1 MSEAS
6 KDKVVE
12 QEVKVEEE
20 LPKEDNKQDQ
30 KDNNS
35 EEKPTN
41 EESKEDIEVE
51 EKEDIVE
58 TQEVPKPKKGHDVLI
73 DRLNNTQAKAD
84 DIYAQYEK
92 LDKELEEKAVALI
105 RQENNILK
113 TTIANSLEL
122 LKELKVDSLEDEE
135 ATINEIA
142 LDNKEEKLH
151 IKYPS
156 KGTFKGLVC
165 GAIATAAG
173 VIGSFAVGVKLSNIA
188 INAQTIMQ
196 KSSWDSVATTF
207 SKLININTTP
217 MAGYALIGVGSLLLG
232 LIVYK
237 LTTWL
242 QKIKNNKY
250 VNSLEN
256 NLEEYSSRLENKMAK
271 MRDLIEHSDN
281 IKLVMEKYDI
291 ILQEQN
297 AKIRRMLF
305 IEQPQSVEDLQRA
318 SKLEVDKTILILDE
332 LLKLMNTP
340 ISEGIEIEEESKE
353 RLKNAN
359 SVINEVIKKLYI

>member
-1 MSEAS
+1 MSETS

-12 QEVKVEEE
+12 QEVKVENESDKNDNLE
-20 LPKEDNKQDQ
+20 NKKEDNPENEDIK
-30 KDNNS
+30 
-35 EEKPTN
+35 EELKEENIEPQEPTN
-41 EESKEDIEVE
+41 
-51 EKEDIVE
+51 
-58 TQEVPKPKKGHDVLI
+58 
-73 DRLNNTQAKAD
+73 
-84 DIYAQYEK
+84 DIYTKYEQ

-105 RQENNILK
+105 RHENNILK

-135 ATINEIA
+135 ATIKEIA

-151 IKYPS
+151 IHYPS
-156 KGTFKGLVC
+156 TGRLKGLIF
-165 GAIATAAG
+165 GGIATAIG
-173 VIGSFAVGVKLSNIA
+173 VIGSFSVGAKLSNIA

-217 MAGYALIGVGSLLLG
+217 LAGYALIGVGSVVLG

-242 QKIKNNKY
+242 QKVKNNKY

-256 NLEEYSSRLENKMAK
+256 DLEEYSSRLEEKMSK
-271 MRDLIEHSDN
+271 IKDLIEHSDN

-305 IEQPQSVEDLQRA
+305 IEQPESVEDLQRA

-340 ISEGIEIEEESKE
+340 ISEGIEIEEASKE